1 MKRRP
6 TASGPLIDWPVRV
19 RRCAHGQNE
28 PRCFTR
34 VNKCLLRPSGKKTE
48 GETGAAP
55 VLPAVAPLDWQD
67 RSGWINSQNS
77 HMIIRAAPC
86 WILTP
91 VWISGF
97 FFPVDVSPCLLR
109 RPSCR
114 DSHILQVYVHFE
126 TLNIK
131 LAFCAKGEGE
141 VVVEALKNEVNG
153 ERYIHSVFL
162 KVFIWR
168 REKNRLSPLRPL
180 LE

>member
-97 FFPVDVSPCLLR
+97 FFQLMCLLVSFADHPAGTR
-109 RPSCR
+109 TFCR
-114 DSHILQVYVHFE
+114 CTFTLRHS
-126 TLNIK
+126 TLNWH
-131 LAFCAKGEGE
+131 F
-141 VVVEALKNEVNG
+141 V
-153 ERYIHSVFL
+153 
-162 KVFIWR
+162 R
-168 REKNRLSPLRPL
+168 RVKQKWSLRR
-180 LE
+180 